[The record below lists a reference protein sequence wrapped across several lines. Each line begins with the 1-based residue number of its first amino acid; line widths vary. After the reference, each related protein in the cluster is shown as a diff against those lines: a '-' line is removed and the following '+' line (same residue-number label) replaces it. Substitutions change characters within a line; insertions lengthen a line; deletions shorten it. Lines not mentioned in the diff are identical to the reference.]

1 MILSLTAHRYFQ
13 RARAMKER
21 RVISFV
27 EVQEVI
33 QRLRPA
39 LQNEGGEIEL
49 LEVTGSNAR
58 VSLRGNFTVCAGSTL
73 LLKFG
78 IERALREAIPDFG
91 ELTAVVSGAAGAL
104 DLAARISI
112 LERE

>member
-1 MILSLTAHRYFQ
+1 
-13 RARAMKER
+13 MKER
-21 RVISFV
+21 RAISFV

-39 LQNEGGEIEL
+39 LRNEGGDIEL
-49 LEVTGSNAR
+49 IEVSGSDAR
-58 VSLRGNFTVCAGSTL
+58 VSLQGHFTSCAGSTL

-91 ELTAVVSGAAGAL
+91 ELTAELTAAADGPGF
-104 DLAARISI
+104 SS
-112 LERE
+112 

>member
-1 MILSLTAHRYFQ
+1 MIKR
-13 RARAMKER
+13 RA
-21 RVISFV
+21 ISFV

-39 LQNEGGEIEL
+39 LGNEGGDIRLIE
-49 LEVTGSNAR
+49 VSGRDAR
-58 VSLRGNFTVCAGSTL
+58 VSLQGRFAACASSTL

-91 ELTAVVSGAAGAL
+91 ELIAELSETADSPGL
-104 DLAARISI
+104 SS
-112 LERE
+112 